1 MVLCYFFNSSSFLFF
16 GGRRKTKL
24 KNLFSLFPLSPSTS
38 TLTEHQNRRPQT
50 PQVLLR
56 ARRRIRNHHCPLH
69 GPLMVRTGMRRDQRD
84 RLRARLVRSAHSRGD
99 PAQPDV
105 HLPETRGHQRE
116 CLCIRVEQERDLVRG
131 QSRTGRGA
139 GGDGVS
145 SSSRDGGGDQGLR
158 GEKEKKK
165 KREGRGG

>member
-1 MVLCYFFNSSSFLFF
+1 
-16 GGRRKTKL
+16 
-24 KNLFSLFPLSPSTS
+24 
-38 TLTEHQNRRPQT
+38 
-50 PQVLLR
+50 
-56 ARRRIRNHHCPLH
+56 
-69 GPLMVRTGMRRDQRD
+69 MVRTGMRRDQRD

-165 KREGRGG
+165 KREGRGDEKRKKAREKGGKLTENHNNKKNLKQIDRAVTSALAEGYTTLREPATLSNNNGKPFNATLQKAIGKVSWVF